1 MPMSSERGEGKLG
14 SLFGLA
20 IFAAAV
26 LAVWNVAP
34 VYIDDFALKD
44 KMNEIARSPRGTTPD
59 EKVMDM
65 LMRYVREEGGAPLV
79 LAKGKDLI
87 ALKIRM
93 IAESHGIPVY
103 EDKALARS
111 LHDAVSV
118 DRMIPAEF
126 YKAVAG
132 IILFLAARG
141 KQARAPV

>member
-65 LMRYVREEGGAPLV
+65 LMRYVREERMDAFVPRSAFKVSTLETSRRITVDYSREAQILPGWKHTFTFHNQVDQPL
-79 LAKGKDLI
+79 I
-87 ALKIRM
+87 
-93 IAESHGIPVY
+93 Y
-103 EDKALARS
+103 
-111 LHDAVSV
+111 
-118 DRMIPAEF
+118 
-126 YKAVAG
+126 
-132 IILFLAARG
+132 
-141 KQARAPV
+141 